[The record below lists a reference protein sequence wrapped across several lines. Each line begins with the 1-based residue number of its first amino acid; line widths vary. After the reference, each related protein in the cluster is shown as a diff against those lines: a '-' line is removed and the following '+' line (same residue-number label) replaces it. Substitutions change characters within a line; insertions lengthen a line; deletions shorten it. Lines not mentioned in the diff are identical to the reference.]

1 MMPKMTESSTPK
13 RRRNPL
19 LWIGL
24 LVVGLILFILMGN
37 ERGKPVP
44 VETEV
49 VQEEARVE
57 IDRSLL
63 IPPGMRAREYIAEI
77 RAGGEPFPMTEVFA
91 RGMNFE
97 QEGNLAD
104 AHLLFFFSAREDYI
118 PAIMKLGEM
127 SDPQLFRAEN
137 SLLDHADAMQ
147 AYKWYQKAADLGHEP
162 GKSGVISVMQW
173 ANAEAELGNPDARQL
188 LLNFK

>member
-1 MMPKMTESSTPK
+1 MANWSQ
-13 RRRNPL
+13 
-19 LWIGL
+19 
-24 LVVGLILFILMGN
+24 LFQGN

-77 RAGGEPFPMTEVFA
+77 RAGGEPAPMTEVFA

-137 SLLDHADAMQ
+137 SFLDHADAMQ
-147 AYKWYQKAADLGHEP
+147 ADKGDQKSAELGHEP